1 MSTGNTFNKGTYK
14 FGAARKVWRS
24 VRHVYP
30 GGGVIKNVSDFVTDG
45 IIKAGTPVNFD
56 NANHEITVYKDSEL
70 TSANAATLNVSG
82 YLQEDIVI
90 KDANTV
96 ATGTVVYAGELYSY
110 VFDSAIAT
118 VLKGLTT
125 TPQITFVE

>member
-1 MSTGNTFNKGTYK
+1 MSTGNNFNKGTYSY
-14 FGAARKVWRS
+14 GAARKVWRS
-24 VRHVYP
+24 VRHVFP
-30 GGGVIKNVSDFVTDG
+30 GGGVIKNVSDFTTAG
-45 IIKAGTPVNFD
+45 IIKAGTPVNLS
-56 NANHEITVYKDSEL
+56 NHQITVYKDSEL
-70 TSANAATLNVSG
+70 TSDNADKLNVSG

-110 VFDSAIAT
+110 IFTSAIAA
-118 VLKGLTT
+118 VLKGLTS